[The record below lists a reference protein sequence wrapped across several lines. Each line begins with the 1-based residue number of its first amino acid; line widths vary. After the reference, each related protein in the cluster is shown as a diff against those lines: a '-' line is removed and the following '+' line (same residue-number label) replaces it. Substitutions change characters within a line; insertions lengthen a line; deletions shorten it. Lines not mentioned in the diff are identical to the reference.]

1 MRCNKVTIVSPCRLV
16 FVYRV
21 SNITEHTM
29 RDWDNINAKFIY
41 ISRNFSYQPFDN
53 NMRWYEI
60 RYQYSVQSEIDL
72 IFFCAI
78 LNPMDM
84 M

>member
-1 MRCNKVTIVSPCRLV
+1 MPCHFM

-21 SNITEHTM
+21 SNITERTM
-29 RDWDNINAKFIY
+29 RDWKYINAKFIY

-60 RYQYSVQSEIDL
+60 RYQYSAQSEIDL

-78 LNPMDM
+78 LNPKDMDM